1 MIKEVFDIVK
11 ILGGAVTKGDPTE
24 QRRFEQ
30 STQILGHLT
39 NKSNSIAKMASKRVY
54 NYPVVITNAFG
65 DDVETAFKIV
75 KYAESVFAYF
85 LLMSVGLEPVIQ
97 PGGKISMYLNQFS
110 AEDMDRLAK
119 EGIRLEI
126 DLEKSGAYTTIPQ
139 SVEEGL
145 YRESCAVYQ
154 RPSIKKW
161 DRTIP
166 SRDILTDSLVQSTEY
181 VNKRNLDIEWNE
193 SGTFVVDSTTGKY
206 YDRERLVETDKDGW
220 WTDPDTGKRHRS
232 FNYAQGRIDMSHV
245 GVPSPVAEKGI
256 GQFGKSVEGR
266 MGKSLPT
273 SITVNLYAGTHCV
286 PITLGVKA
294 IPHFIDSDEM
304 QGIFK
309 RIVDDGRLLSKII
322 KLRSGEISFFKDF
335 LLGWDQI
342 KSDQEFFQKV
352 GRHSWYRKLLDR
364 KINSKYKGLLGLKA
378 SIKQFLKEENILPTV
393 TLVTT
398 VNEISDA
405 ISYPYL
411 EAVKKNKI
419 TKIVDSLM
427 LLALIVYDPDRDL
440 IHCHFNG
447 ITHPYII
454 PIKDLKGD
462 KESDTVKL
470 IESMSKL
477 MMKSY

>member
-11 ILGGAVTKGDPTE
+11 ILGGALTQGDE
-24 QRRFEQ
+24 KKKREFEQ
-30 STQILGHLT
+30 SAQILGHLT

-54 NYPVVITNAFG
+54 NYPVVVTNAFG
-65 DDVETAFKIV
+65 DDVETAFKII

-145 YRESCAVYQ
+145 YRESCVVYK

-166 SRDILTDSLVQSTEY
+166 SRDILTDSLVKSSEE
-181 VNKRNLDIEWNE
+181 VKWNDKDV
-193 SGTFVVDSTTGKY
+193 FVPDNTTGEFFDRDTLQQVDEDGY
-206 YDRERLVETDKDGW
+206 YFVPG
-220 WTDPDTGKRHRS
+220 GNSRHQSR
-232 FNYAQGRIDMSHV
+232 NYGQGRIEKAFT
-245 GVPSPVAEKGI
+245 PSDLAEKGI

-447 ITHPYII
+447 ISHPYII
-454 PIKDLKGD
+454 PIKDLKSD